1 MVNGASTKTRPVMP
15 DRSTVQILSDGPPLA
30 DSDAMGRRVLEQAFD
45 LWINPELARRKAS
58 GVLPEDFAL
67 WGAQRIQPPEGAVTI
82 RINDEIRGVASIKAR
97 RAVEKGDGI
106 VLGDLEGLEDFDLP
120 SDELDNGHWTV
131 LWTGE
136 RWFTSFNFMTQRN
149 RCLLL
154 LDKADHFLA
163 ASRRAEAEGHAAV
176 SVDTL
181 FSACEL
187 ASKAHLVSSH
197 TLPMGTKTHGPIH
210 SGLNIGRRLGNIES
224 AFVDIFNKMNRLR
237 GPYRYDDQQSESM
250 PIGVEDFDIVETVI
264 ATERERLR
272 SRLSDDIAGSENGLP
287 DAQPNL
293 AGGA

>member
-1 MVNGASTKTRPVMP
+1 MP
-15 DRSTVQILSDGPPLA
+15 DRSTVQVLSDGPPLA
-30 DSDAMGRRVLEQAFD
+30 DSDEMGRRVLEQAFE

-58 GVLPEDFAL
+58 GVLPDDFAL
-67 WGAQRIQPPEGAVTI
+67 WGAQRIQPPEGPVII
-82 RINDEIRGVASIKAR
+82 RINDEIRGVASVKAK
-97 RAVEKGDGI
+97 RAVEKGDDV
-106 VLGDLEGLEDFDLP
+106 VLGDFEGLEDFDLP
-120 SDELDNGHWTV
+120 FDELDSGHWTV

-154 LDKADHFLA
+154 LDKAEHFLV
-163 ASRRAEAEGHAAV
+163 ASRRAEADGHAAV
-176 SVDTL
+176 AVDTL

-210 SGLNIGRRLGNIES
+210 SGLNKGRRLGNIEG

-250 PIGVEDFDIVETVI
+250 PIAVEDFEIVETVI

-272 SRLSDDIAGSENGLP
+272 SRLSDNTAAVEEGLP
-287 DAQPNL
+287 EA
-293 AGGA
+293 